1 MTCRLVLQEA
11 ADTERAAMAAGG
23 GEGGAIS
30 SAHWLPPEGQA
41 RMSSYSKS
49 AHQGDIQGI

>member
-1 MTCRLVLQEA
+1 MTRRLVLQEA

-41 RMSSYSKS
+41 WMSSYSKS
-49 AHQGDIQGI
+49 THQGDIQGI